1 MRVIYTPKDEKEIEC
16 PNCGNILGYNEYDI
30 YSGYNELFGEFY
42 DYEYLRCPVC
52 KEKIFLW
59 RFELMIAVP
68 LLRAIS
74 G

>member
-16 PNCGNILGYNEYDI
+16 PNCGSILGYNEYDI

-52 KEKIFLW
+52 RKKVFL
-59 RFELMIAVP
+59 
-68 LLRAIS
+68 
-74 G
+74 